1 MAAKESIVASHF
13 GKNATDEFVEIALL
27 VPTSRV
33 EALIDLSRRRHQSV
47 AQILRSLIDSALDSA
62 ELGQVAAS

>member
-13 GKNATDEFVEIALL
+13 GKNATDEFVEISLL

-33 EALIDLSRRRHQSV
+33 EALLDLSRRSHQSV
-47 AQILRSLIDSALDSA
+47 AQILRSLIDRALDAS
-62 ELGQVAAS
+62 EQGQVAAS